1 MSSTYPYPVY
11 YKTPASAAY
20 GGLSAEGQFP
30 QTVSLPKQTTH
41 FDLVKILQIGK
52 QCLRQT
58 LTESLKIVPLLAM
71 SDLIQ
76 AVCYLT
82 SKFVFTSELVSH
94 TSLFRSFIQL
104 PSQTALF
111 MLVRAAL
118 QPAIKAIYKNTKK
131 WNLEAYTT
139 VRDLMV
145 ETVINV
151 HNKVEKEEARRR
163 AAEEMTEEEI
173 EEYSEGQDL
182 FGNSNDVANHNDNR
196 RLSEEYVKSTESSS
210 APSSPRGIKL
220 KKAKRIS
227 SVSANNSP
235 VGAKRKKIKK
245 SSSAC
250 DIPET
255 RENLPPSPEP
265 SPLSKRAISRS
276 PKNPRIHSS
285 SHDILS
291 KDDKPPIPP
300 KLLKAFSQDN
310 ICTRIPPET
319 APSDKSSSPND
330 ELHMKA
336 ATYMAALG
344 VVYLVGRIQN
354 RPVRWITCVA
364 IVCLQHLV
372 ERLNCAVKKFFPS
385 GLAKLL

>member
-1 MSSTYPYPVY
+1 
-11 YKTPASAAY
+11 
-20 GGLSAEGQFP
+20 
-30 QTVSLPKQTTH
+30 
-41 FDLVKILQIGK
+41 
-52 QCLRQT
+52 
-58 LTESLKIVPLLAM
+58 M

-82 SKFVFTSELVSH
+82 SKLVFTPELASH
-94 TSLFRSFIQL
+94 TSFPLFRSFIQL

-118 QPAIKAIYKNTKK
+118 EPAIKAIYKNTKK

-151 HNKVEKEEARRR
+151 HTKVEEEEARRR
-163 AAEEMTEEEI
+163 AEEEI
-173 EEYSEGQDL
+173 TEVETEEYSEGQDL
-182 FGNSNDVANHNDNR
+182 FGNGNDSDTIDVANHNDNR
-196 RLSEEYVKSTESSS
+196 RLSEEHVKSTESSS
-210 APSSPRGIKL
+210 APSSPRGIKP

-227 SVSANNSP
+227 SASATNSP
-235 VGAKRKKIKK
+235 VGVKRKKKIKK
-245 SSSAC
+245 SSSAY
-250 DIPET
+250 DIPVMSED
-255 RENLPPSPEP
+255 LPPSPEP
-265 SPLSKRAISRS
+265 SPLSKRAISRT
-276 PKNPRIHSS
+276 PKNPRIHSIGQ
-285 SHDILS
+285 DILS

-300 KLLKAFSQDN
+300 KLLKALSHDN
-310 ICTRIPPET
+310 ICTHIPPKT

-330 ELHMKA
+330 ELHIKA

-354 RPVRWITCVA
+354 TPVRWITCVA

-372 ERLNCAVKKFFPS
+372 ERLHCTVKKFLPS
-385 GLAKLL
+385 GLIKLL